1 LITKPPGRVQIATI
15 SISGGLV
22 LGLRAREEYVYCRAG
37 KTHKGENGS
46 EEHLSALVEEK
57 QR

>member
-1 LITKPPGRVQIATI
+1 MIAKPPERVQIATI

-57 QR
+57 